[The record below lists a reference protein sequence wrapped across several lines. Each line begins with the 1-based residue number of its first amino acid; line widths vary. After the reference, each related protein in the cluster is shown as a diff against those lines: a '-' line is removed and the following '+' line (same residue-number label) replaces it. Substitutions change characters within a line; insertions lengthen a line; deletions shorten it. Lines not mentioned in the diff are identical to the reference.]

1 MTHNEMALEIVK
13 KNEQK
18 IRNILFERGYMY
30 DEELDKY
37 MSNLTARKIATSIQE
52 FFGLEEEFVI
62 REEMKPE
69 ERDKGVIYFS
79 GANIEWEEVKRIAKK
94 HYQIK

>member
-1 MTHNEMALEIVK
+1 
-13 KNEQK
+13 
-18 IRNILFERGYMY
+18 
-30 DEELDKY
+30 

-79 GANIEWEEVKRIAKK
+79 GTNIEWEEVKRIAKK